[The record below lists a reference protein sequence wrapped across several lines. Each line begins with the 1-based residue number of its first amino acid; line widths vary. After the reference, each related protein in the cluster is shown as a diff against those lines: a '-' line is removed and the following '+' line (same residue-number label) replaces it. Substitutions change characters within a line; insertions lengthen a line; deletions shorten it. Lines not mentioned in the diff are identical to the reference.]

1 MWTTLCFFKVK
12 AAYEMRIRDWSS
24 DVCSSDLDAE
34 RAGQRQQVVNEDL
47 VLGIGGDV
55 PDEGAVD
62 LHHVDRQ
69 RLQMMEGGAARAEI
83 VQRHLAAER
92 PQRRDEPRGLVD
104 VLTRRRH
111 GDLDDQTGDD
121 VAGARE
127 AGPQASEPS
136 TTGAGTGGGVDERG

>member
-69 RLQMMEGGAARAEI
+69 RLQMMEGGEARAEI
-83 VQRHLAAER
+83 VQRHLAAES
-92 PQRRDEPRGLVD
+92 PQRRDEPRGLVA
-104 VLTRRRH
+104 VLHRRIH
-111 GDLDDQTGDD
+111 GDL
-121 VAGARE
+121 AY
-127 AGPQASEPS
+127 P
-136 TTGAGTGGGVDERG
+136 TGGAVAAALTTRQQATA